1 MDRIFRQREDWFEVG
16 VVPKIRRRNIFGALL
31 IGLFIAISLYMNS
44 WVPMIFSIVVI
55 AERGFEFAHI
65 SKTKEIISSLKI
77 QTTDKGLSFFSS
89 SVNGSV
95 VYPWSSLKYKVTNN
109 NVGELEGIVI
119 EDQNRKGSKQ
129 KIVGYE
135 GMSELFTLIE
145 SNAKKP

>member
-16 VVPKIRRRNIFGALL
+16 VVPKIRRRNIIGALL
-31 IGLFIAISLYMNS
+31 IGLFIALSLYIKS
-44 WVPMIFSIVVI
+44 WVPIIFSIAVI
-55 AERGFEFAHI
+55 TERAFEFAHI

-77 QTTDKGLSFFSS
+77 QATDKGLSFFGSGI
-89 SVNGSV
+89 NGSV

-109 NVGELEGIVI
+109 NVGEPEGIVI

-145 SNAKKP
+145 GNAKKP